1 VLEFDLDL
9 SSAPEPAPPP
19 APQPAPV
26 PEQKPVASPAPVA
39 NMMTDLAFTPAAA
52 HLDGPH
58 APEPEAAAAPAAMS
72 AADAEHTMDF
82 EFVLPAFGDGK
93 PAQGNAPT
101 APASLLAD
109 MAVSPL
115 AGISLDLDTGE
126 TSGAASSQRD
136 QEMTTKLDLAVAYRD
151 IGDMDGARELLD
163 EVIRGGNA
171 DQVEKASN
179 LRQAL
184 S

>member
-1 VLEFDLDL
+1 
-9 SSAPEPAPPP
+9 
-19 APQPAPV
+19 
-26 PEQKPVASPAPVA
+26 
-39 NMMTDLAFTPAAA
+39 
-52 HLDGPH
+52 
-58 APEPEAAAAPAAMS
+58 MS
-72 AADAEHTMDF
+72 DADAEHTMDF
-82 EFVLPAFGDGK
+82 EFVLPAFGDGQ
-93 PAQGNAPT
+93 PAQGSTPSE
-101 APASLLAD
+101 PVSLLAD

-126 TSGAASSQRD
+126 TSGTASSQRD

-163 EVIRGGNA
+163 EVIRGGTA
-171 DQVEKASN
+171 DQAEKASN